1 MHLIEGTGHD
11 LTSRYCSGL
20 DEEFHPAAIDAALPD
35 DRIAARR
42 ASLVRV
48 REAMRAIN
56 AAAGAR
62 IGHGQCFAS
71 EIQARAR
78 LHALGLDEM
87 MAKLARSYGYIF
99 EPHELD
105 EIAERIDNL
114 SERLDVA
121 CHEAKRAA

>member
-1 MHLIEGTGHD
+1 MHLIEGTAHD

-20 DEEFHPAAIDAALPD
+20 DEEFHPAGIDAALPD
-35 DRIAARR
+35 DRVAGRHV
-42 ASLVRV
+42 SLIRV
-48 REAMRAIN
+48 REAMWAIN

-62 IGHGQCFAS
+62 IGHDRCFAT

-99 EPHELD
+99 EVHELD
-105 EIAERIDNL
+105 EITERIDNL
-114 SERLDVA
+114 SRRLDVA
-121 CHEAKRAA
+121 CL